1 MYGFDNALDVMAFSA
16 KFSENVRM
24 VALVLHEQVV
34 NISENV
40 TGMIEK
46 IVPVA
51 LPVLGIAIAVFFG
64 VKFIRKVVK

>member
-1 MYGFDNALDVMAFSA
+1 VYGFEDVTDMMKFTTG
-16 KFSENVRM
+16 FSENVKT
-24 VALVLHEQVV
+24 VALVLHEQVG
-34 NISENV
+34 NISESI

>member
-1 MYGFDNALDVMAFSA
+1 MYGFDNALDVADFSA

-24 VALVLHEQVV
+24 VALVLHEQVG
-34 NISENV
+34 NISESI
-40 TGMIEK
+40 TGMIGK

>member
-1 MYGFDNALDVMAFSA
+1 MYGFDNVFDMTAFST
-16 KFSENVRM
+16 KFSENVKM
-24 VALVLHEQVV
+24 IALVLHEQVV

-40 TGMIEK
+40 TGMVEK

>member
-1 MYGFDNALDVMAFSA
+1 MYGFDDVFDMTAFSA
-16 KFSENVRM
+16 KFSENVKM
-24 VALVLHEQVV
+24 IALVLHEQVV

-40 TGMIEK
+40 TGMVEK

>member
-1 MYGFDNALDVMAFSA
+1 MYGFDDVLDMTAFSA
-16 KFSENVRM
+16 TFSENFRTI
-24 VALVLHEQVV
+24 ALTLHEQVV
-34 NISENV
+34 NISGNV
-40 TGMIEK
+40 SGMVEK